1 MARAG
6 KPDELQGLTVYLAAA
21 TRKKKSDYFE
31 FLKNNFSFEELE
43 KTVSSPLE

>member
-31 FLKNNFSFEELE
+31 FLKSNFSFEELKE
-43 KTVSSPLE
+43 PLAAH